1 MLTLALSLALLVV
14 LVLIIVR
21 RRNLTILMSIG
32 SLIAALLA
40 MLLLQDLGLLP
51 GSQGPLTHTRPQT
64 VDDLRR

>member
-14 LVLIIVR
+14 VILIIVR
-21 RRNLTILMSIG
+21 RRHLTPLMGVG

-40 MLLLQDLGLLP
+40 MLWLQDLGLVP

-64 VDDLRR
+64 LNDVRR

>member
-14 LVLIIVR
+14 VILIIVR
-21 RRNLTILMSIG
+21 RRHLTLLMGVG

-40 MLLLQDLGLLP
+40 MLWLQDLGLVP

-64 VDDLRR
+64 LNDVRR

>member
-14 LVLIIVR
+14 LILIIVR
-21 RRNLTILMSIG
+21 RRNLTILMSLG

-40 MLLLQDLGLLP
+40 MLWLQDLGLLP

-64 VDDLRR
+64 IDDLRR